1 MMVWKKFY
9 GLSDYWDE
17 ALTYSENYNVFQ
29 TYVWGEFKKTTG
41 WVPERWI
48 ASDKNGDII
57 CMVQILIKSFPGGF
71 KIGWA
76 SGGPVILFN
85 RSNSKKPPEIIK
97 DLFKN
102 VSRTSG
108 RMVVRLNI
116 QVPDD
121 AYLSYSLNQICV
133 RPIFR
138 INSGYT
144 INIDLNQSLEQI
156 RKKMSPRHRYNLKKS
171 LEENIDWKYGNNPMY
186 IQDFLLLNNE
196 MVNEKKV
203 ESIRVNLKNITE
215 LSQLLGENVIFFA
228 GYIDNVPIASCLVL
242 IFGQKAFHFMASSGL
257 TGRKLKASYAMN
269 YSLLKLLK
277 EKGIR
282 LFDFGGIDPYSPSA
296 AGVNSF
302 KKGFGGELVEYLGE
316 WEWASS
322 GWVKWVVNSAIRIN
336 RGWM

>member
-1 MMVWKKFY
+1 MMVWKKYY
-9 GLSDYWDE
+9 GLSDSWDE
-17 ALTYSENYNVFQ
+17 ALTYSEDYNVFQ
-29 TYVWGEFKKTTG
+29 SYVWGEFKKTTG

-57 CMVQILIKSFPGGF
+57 CMVQILIKSFPAGF

-76 SGGPVILFN
+76 PGGPVFI
-85 RSNSKKPPEIIK
+85 SKNSSIK
-97 DLFKN
+97 DFDNMLSGLAETVCKNNSAIVTRFNSQLCCDQLASYTFNKYFK
-102 VSRTSG
+102 RPFF
-108 RMVVRLNI
+108 RL
-116 QVPDD
+116 
-121 AYLSYSLNQICV
+121 
-133 RPIFR
+133 
-138 INSGYT
+138 NSGYSLLF
-144 INIDLNQSLEQI
+144 DLTLSVEELLKNMTS
-156 RKKMSPRHRYNLKKS
+156 KHRYNLKKS

-215 LSQLLGENVIFFA
+215 LSQLLGENAIFFA

-282 LFDFGGIDPYSPSA
+282 LFDFGGIDPYSHSA